1 MALLPVEL
9 SDDLFAF
16 QIGKLEVGELLKTS
30 VLDFSWD
37 ITDCLCPSIFK
48 KEFNQLLVENCN
60 EK

>member
-16 QIGKLEVGELLKTS
+16 QIGKPSADELLKNFMS
-30 VLDFSWD
+30 DFSWD

>member
-16 QIGKLEVGELLKTS
+16 RIGKLEVGELLKTS

-37 ITDCLCPSIFK
+37 ITDCLCPSILM
-48 KEFNQLLVENCN
+48 KEFNQLLVENWN